1 MIWALLIFLSVVFVV
16 HWYDYT
22 RTIEEYTFAQPS
34 GVQDLCSTLLN
45 DKTPLVLEVG
55 ELPWRPE
62 VVSSASWKVQTS
74 DGTEIPIYQWI
85 ATQNENAGEIMNQT
99 ELTSEMKLTTGLAE
113 ITEARPFWW
122 LPGFHNTQ
130 VGVLSGQEKLGL
142 SWITAERRWIGCSAG
157 SPIVLWLAHSRY
169 KRFLPLVENGKEKDP
184 WNLTVTDALYIHKVQ
199 FVEVRVRPGWCIGIP
214 AHWGVAV
221 RKNSESEN
229 ASENKS
235 DKSQSLSWWWIAD
248 QHSLLSLGRNHLKM

>member
-1 MIWALLIFLSVVFVV
+1 MIWALLIFLSVVFAV

-34 GVQDLCSTLLN
+34 GIQDLCSTLLN

-74 DGTEIPIYQWI
+74 DGSEIPIHQWNSRQK
-85 ATQNENAGEIMNQT
+85 QNENVDVNEIVNQT

-113 ITEARPFWW
+113 ISETRPFWW
-122 LPGFHNTQ
+122 LPGFQNTQ

-142 SWITAERRWIGCSAG
+142 SWVTAERRWIGCSAG

-169 KRFLPLVENGKEKDP
+169 KRFLPLIENGKEKDP
-184 WNLTVTDALYIHKVQ
+184 WSLTVTDAPYIHKVQ

-221 RKNSESEN
+221 RRDSEKEKESE
-229 ASENKS
+229 
-235 DKSQSLSWWWIAD
+235 LSWWWIAD
-248 QHSLLSLGRNHLKM
+248 QHSLLSLSRSHLKM